1 MKVLTESI
9 KRDYVFC
16 FPVSM
21 IGKVVFDVIYLFN
34 EPIWHMER
42 AWILEIQNLVL
53 LPPSCVILGLLFILP
68 E

>member
-16 FPVSM
+16 FHISM

-34 EPIWHMER
+34 EPIWHKER
-42 AWILEIQNLVL
+42 AWTSEIQNLVL